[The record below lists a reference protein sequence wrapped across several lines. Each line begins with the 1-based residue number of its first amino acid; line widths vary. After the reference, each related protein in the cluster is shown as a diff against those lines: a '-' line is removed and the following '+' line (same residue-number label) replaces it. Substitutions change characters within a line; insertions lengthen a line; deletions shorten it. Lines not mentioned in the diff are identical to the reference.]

1 MVVGIGFNTNDA
13 GNDLTE
19 HRRRGIVLNVSLN
32 GVKFEVE
39 GHSLSNETATIF
51 NSNCIWEC
59 ELCDIKKYNLILL
72 IYRIIFLIKDFSC
85 FQNENR

>member
-1 MVVGIGFNTNDA
+1 MTVGIGFNIKDA
-13 GNDLTE
+13 GTDLAE
-19 HRRRGIVLNVSLN
+19 HRRSRIVLDVSLN

-59 ELCDIKKYNLILL
+59 ELCDIKRL
-72 IYRIIFLIKDFSC
+72 IYNFFQINCIIFRYKNNFFLFLG
-85 FQNENR
+85 